1 MVSMNMAPADKR
13 APIVRQHLSARI
25 YIRTPALSD
34 QREFVGSA
42 QASHKPIIYIRNK
55 AVSIVNKRHVAI
67 KIVAFMLRRICACAQ
82 WFADGLGPA
91 YQYDLMA
98 QTGESFQL
106 PIATV

>member
-1 MVSMNMAPADKR
+1 MVSTSMAAADKR
-13 APIVRQHLSARI
+13 APIVRLHSGVRI

-42 QASHKPIIYIRNK
+42 QASHKPIVYIRNQ
-55 AVSIVNKRHVAI
+55 AVASINKWPSATNSI
-67 KIVAFMLRRICACAQ
+67 AFMLRLIYACAQ

-98 QTGESFQL
+98 QTGESFRL